1 MSDVYKNLS
10 NASSGKELVDLIN
23 GLGLETIIAELSG
36 IEAATIVERF
46 KADADFNNFVGEV
59 TTNAALVPAA
69 PVPVSSLVSVPG
81 SDIDF
86 SRMVSAAN
94 GAELV
99 GLFGNGDLAT
109 ITAGL
114 SPEQIEQV
122 VQKFGA
128 DDDFN
133 AWLTTVAPP
142 PPPAGPGADVP
153 PPMPGS
159 GIDFSRM
166 VNATNGAE
174 LVGLFGNGD
183 LATITA
189 GLSPEQIEQVVQKF
203 GADDDFNA
211 WLTTVAPPPPPAGP
225 GAYVSPP
232 LPTGAELD
240 ELVDQAQNSGQGPLI
255 TDSKGQILNQY
266 GEIMVLD
273 SSGNL
278 APAPRDVPIG
288 MLPDGN
294 GSFMPDPDWMPPSMP
309 GSGIDFSRM
318 VNATNG
324 AELVGLFGNGDLAT
338 ITAGLSPEQ
347 IEQVVQK
354 FGADDDFNAWLTT
367 VAPPPPPAGPGAD
380 VPPPSPTQLL
390 NEDGEIMMEDGSGNL
405 VVEPRDVLDLLGLDP
420 VAFVPPPLPA
430 GEELDKLVDQAQ
442 NSGQGPLIKDSK
454 GQLLNQYGEVM
465 VLDSGGK
472 LAPAP
477 REVPVGML
485 PNGDGSFMPDPDW
498 MPLNPLPEEGYFDP
512 RERPPEEGY
521 FDPEGGEYNV
531 DIVGQY
537 SEPPLAHQNWA

>member
-86 SRMVSAAN
+86 SRMVSAA
-94 GAELV
+94 
-99 GLFGNGDLAT
+99 
-109 ITAGL
+109 
-114 SPEQIEQV
+114 
-122 VQKFGA
+122 
-128 DDDFN
+128 
-133 AWLTTVAPP
+133 
-142 PPPAGPGADVP
+142 
-153 PPMPGS
+153 
-159 GIDFSRM
+159 
-166 VNATNGAE
+166 
-174 LVGLFGNGD
+174 
-183 LATITA
+183 
-189 GLSPEQIEQVVQKF
+189 
-203 GADDDFNA
+203 
-211 WLTTVAPPPPPAGP
+211 
-225 GAYVSPP
+225 
-232 LPTGAELD
+232 
-240 ELVDQAQNSGQGPLI
+240 
-255 TDSKGQILNQY
+255 
-266 GEIMVLD
+266 
-273 SSGNL
+273 
-278 APAPRDVPIG
+278 
-288 MLPDGN
+288 
-294 GSFMPDPDWMPPSMP
+294 
-309 GSGIDFSRM
+309 
-318 VNATNG
+318 NG